1 MRKVIA
7 RSLLVAAVAFGAAG
21 CGFDTSTTFNTDG
34 SVTVG
39 MKFLFPKSLMQGL
52 SGTTVSGL
60 SPSDIAS
67 ANTKLQ
73 AQYPG
78 GKVSAV
84 TEGDE
89 SGAMMSIP
97 FKTEKD
103 AFAFLTSPSK
113 LSPSGATSGTGVGIN
128 LSNTGGFF
136 TSATH
141 TTAGQSDTYTFK
153 TAPVQQPSPSPGT
166 QQIISGDEVASI
178 FTITF
183 ALTVPHVITSAPNAL
198 FTLDRKTAIWKL
210 SWTKA
215 ETLTATTGSDTGL
228 VASVSPLQD
237 SRLVIAVGFVAIA
250 MGFLLGMALT
260 WRTLRRPVLQQAAQ
274 VAQAPAAPAAAPPTP
289 AAAPLEPPA
298 AWPGPPPDAPPP
310 STPS

>member
-1 MRKVIA
+1 MRKLIA
-7 RSLLVAAVAFGAAG
+7 RSLLVVAVAFGAVG
-21 CGFDTSTTFNTDG
+21 CGFDTAATFNADG

-39 MKFLFPKSLMQGL
+39 MKFLFPKSLMQAS

-60 SPSDIAS
+60 SPSDIAT
-67 ANTKLQ
+67 ANAKLQ

-89 SGAMMSIP
+89 SGAQATIP

-113 LSPSGATSGTGVGIN
+113 LSPSGASSGTGVGIN
-128 LSNTGGFF
+128 LSNTGGLF

-141 TTAGQSDTYTFK
+141 TSAGQTDTYTFK
-153 TAPVQQPSPSPGT
+153 TAPVPQPSPSPGT
-166 QQIISGDEVASI
+166 QQIISSDEVASM
-178 FTITF
+178 FSITF
-183 ALTVPHVITSAPNAL
+183 ALSVPHVITSAPNAL

-210 SWTKA
+210 SMTKA
-215 ETLTATTGSDTGL
+215 QTLTATTGSDAGL

-237 SRLVIAVGFVAIA
+237 SRLVIAVGFIAIA
-250 MGFLLGMALT
+250 VGFLIGMALT
-260 WRTLRRPVLQQAAQ
+260 WRTLRRPVPQAAEH
-274 VAQAPAAPAAAPPTP
+274 VAVAPSAPESRPV
-289 AAAPLEPPA
+289 EPPA
-298 AWPGPPPDAPPP
+298 AWPGPPPGAPPP
-310 STPS
+310 STSS